1 MPKMWFLTNE
11 DILTCL
17 KTLATIKDSM
27 QEDTKDTLIYIAGN
41 ICLMKVVT
49 TVLSL

>member
-17 KTLATIKDSM
+17 KLATIKNSM